1 MNPAV
6 WMVGLYGFASLVGG
20 IIGYVKAKSKASL
33 IAGAVSGGLML
44 WAADG
49 LQRGNPAA
57 ELIGMVIPLVLG
69 LRFFT
74 TWRRTKRIMPDFVMF
89 ALGLA
94 TLTAVG
100 SQWLVP

>member
-6 WMVGLYGFASLVGG
+6 WVVGLYGLVSVIGG
-20 IIGYVKAKSKASL
+20 MIGYVKAKSAPSL
-33 IAGAVSGGLML
+33 IVGSISGALLL
-44 WAADG
+44 WAAAG
-49 LQRGNPAA
+49 LRHGNPTA
-57 ELIGMVIPLVLG
+57 ELISMVVPFVLG
-69 LRFFT
+69 LRFFM

-100 SQWLVP
+100 LQWMVP